1 MQNQIN
7 LTPVTQFIQQVRS
20 AELTMSREV
29 KMSMQQARM
38 LVLALAEVQDKLL
51 QDYETMFNQLK
62 NSVDTEVVSVSMDGG
77 GFEVPKK

>member
-7 LTPVTQFIQQVRS
+7 LTPITQFVQSVRA
-20 AELTMSREV
+20 AEQSMSREV
-29 KMSMQQARM
+29 KMSIQQARM

-62 NSVDTEVVSVSMDGG
+62 NSVDTEVISVSMDGG
-77 GFEVPKK
+77 GFEEPK